1 MSNNKKYS
9 VLQVLP
15 HLNSGGLVS
24 GAIEVSSALVKN
36 NFQSYV
42 LSEGGRRE
50 REIERDG
57 GILLNLNVGSK
68 NPIIIY
74 KNIFKL
80 KKIIEEFK
88 IDIIHARSRA
98 PAWSSYYA
106 AKKTKIPFV
115 TTFHG
120 TYGINN
126 NFKKKYNS
134 IMIRSNKIIAIS
146 NFIKNHIIENYN
158 INTDKIITIHRG
170 INISDFNSLNV
181 TDERLIAFTNKF
193 NIPEDSLVILLPGR
207 LTRWKGHELLIKAL
221 AKLNRKDILCLF
233 VGDSQGRKKY
243 LRDLKK
249 LIENYK
255 LTNNFRIIDNQ
266 LDMAAVYKLSDVVV
280 SASTDPEAFGR
291 VVAEAQAMG
300 RPTITANH
308 GGAPEIIIDGITGWS
323 FKPNDIED
331 LAEKISIAL
340 NINNN
345 ERDKMALQSNQRIKM
360 NFDNKSMC
368 KKTLDLYIELINRY
382 TVDEKKYI
390 DN

>member
-106 AKKTKIPFV
+106 AKKTKTPFV

-207 LTRWKGHELLIKAL
+207 LTRWKGHELLIKAV

-382 TVDEKKYI
+382 TIDEKKYI

>member
-50 REIERDG
+50 REIDRDG
-57 GILLNLNVGSK
+57 GVLLNLNVGSK

-98 PAWSSYYA
+98 PAWSAYYA
-106 AKKTKIPFV
+106 AKKTKTPFV

-120 TYGINN
+120 TYGIKN

-134 IMIRSNKIIAIS
+134 IMIRSNRVIAIS
-146 NFIKNHIIENYN
+146 NFIKDHIIENYN
-158 INTDKIITIHRG
+158 INNDKIITIHRG

-207 LTRWKGHELLIKAL
+207 LTRWKGHELFIKAI

-233 VGDSQGRKKY
+233 VGDNQGRKNY

-308 GGAPEIIIDGITGWS
+308 GGAPEIILDGVTGWL

-340 NINNN
+340 NINKSD
-345 ERDKMALQSNQRIKM
+345 RDKIALQSNQRIKM
-360 NFDNKSMC
+360 NFDNNFMC
-368 KKTLDLYIELINRY
+368 NKTLNLYKELINRQ
-382 TVDEKKYI
+382 TLDEKKHI